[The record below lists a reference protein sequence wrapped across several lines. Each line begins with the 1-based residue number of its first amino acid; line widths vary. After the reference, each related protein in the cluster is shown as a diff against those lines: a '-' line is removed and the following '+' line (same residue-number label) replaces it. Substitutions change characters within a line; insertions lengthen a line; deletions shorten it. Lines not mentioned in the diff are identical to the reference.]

1 MEPPQARDAN
11 CNLMNPFFPFFS
23 KKERGLRATNISH
36 TTLMGS
42 LVPTSREMER
52 GNRYHFATQVPAD
65 IKEVQWK
72 SSDTELPK
80 GNFSFLYIS
89 TTGMRQFEV

>member
-1 MEPPQARDAN
+1 MEPPQVRDAN
-11 CNLMNPFFPFFS
+11 CNLMKSIFPVFFS
-23 KKERGLRATNISH
+23 TKKERGLRATNISH

-52 GNRYHFATQVPAD
+52 ETQVPAD
-65 IKEVQWK
+65 IFQKSSGSK

-80 GNFSFLYIS
+80 GNFSFLVYFHNWHETI
-89 TTGMRQFEV
+89 